1 MGIPDGKR
9 VGINSAGANILC
21 AKHNSDLNVLDDEI
35 VRLADACA
43 EFYDSPR
50 TSSIAING
58 VLIERWMLKYIFGSC
73 AAGYINGQK
82 MFPDELAV
90 RQLFGLVPLNERF
103 VLYGL
108 RIPSVPREW
117 NRFVSF
123 TAFSR
128 AGYDVDMGL
137 FLVNAL
143 PIFTFVGKG
152 DPQEALRS
160 VKDVR
165 GMDVRNASVIRRP
178 SAMQV
183 RQPDDPGACLTIKFS
198 Y

>member
-21 AKHNSDLNVLDDEI
+21 TKHNSELNVLDDEI
-35 VRLADACA
+35 ATLAHACA
-43 EFYDSPR
+43 KFCDSPR
-50 TSSIAING
+50 TSSIAVNG
-58 VLIERWMLKYIFGSC
+58 ILIERWMLKYIIGSC
-73 AAGYINGQK
+73 AAGYINSQR
-82 MFPDELAV
+82 MLPATPVV
-90 RQLFGLVPLNERF
+90 RQLFGLDPIDERF

-108 RIPSVPREW
+108 IVPLVPREW
-117 NRFVSF
+117 NRSVSF
-123 TAFSR
+123 TAFKR
-128 AGYDVDMGL
+128 PGHEVDMGL

-143 PIFTFVGKG
+143 PMFTFVGED

-160 VKDVR
+160 VKDIR

-178 SAMQV
+178 RAMQV
-183 RQPDDPGACLTIKFS
+183 RQADSLDACLTINFS